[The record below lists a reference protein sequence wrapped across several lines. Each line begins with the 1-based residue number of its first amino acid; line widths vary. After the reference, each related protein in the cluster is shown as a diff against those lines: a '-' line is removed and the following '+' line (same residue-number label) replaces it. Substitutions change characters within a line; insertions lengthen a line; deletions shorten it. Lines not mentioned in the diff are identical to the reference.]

1 VLTEKPIDIIV
12 EGADVLIAETR
23 KAGVKLGVFFQ
34 DRSKPDILNKEVRG
48 FRGAGQTADARV
60 K

>member
-12 EGADVLIAETR
+12 ERADVLIAETR

-34 DRSKPDILNKEVRG
+34 DRSKPDILNVKRFVDS
-48 FRGAGQTADARV
+48 GALGKPRTRV
-60 K
+60 